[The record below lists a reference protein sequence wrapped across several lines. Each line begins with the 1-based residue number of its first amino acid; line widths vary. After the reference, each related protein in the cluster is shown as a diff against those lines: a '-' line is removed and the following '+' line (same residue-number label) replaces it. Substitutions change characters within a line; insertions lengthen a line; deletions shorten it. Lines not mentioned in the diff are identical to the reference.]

1 ELRATTATLA
11 GALRSGTARGQ
22 WGEVQLRRIV
32 EAAGMLRHVD
42 FLEQPTLASLPGAGP
57 DAAGRPDV
65 VVRLPEGKTLVIDAK
80 VPFDS
85 YLEASAITAVN
96 DPAAADRR
104 ARLLAAHARAL
115 RSHVDALGA
124 RRYAEHLSGSPELV
138 VMFVPAE
145 GLLSA
150 ALEEDPALLEHAFRQ
165 GVAPAGPSSLFALL
179 RTTASVWASASV
191 TEDAR
196 RLLELGRTLY
206 ERLGTVA
213 GHVGQ
218 LGRTLESAVQH
229 YNRLVGSVE
238 SRLLVTARGFD
249 GLDPGSLEVREV
261 DGDRGQVRRFTA
273 PELTG

>member
-1 ELRATTATLA
+1 LSAARQDAAAARARAEALAEECTDLRDRASRDHDVLRALAPVRATLAQVGEHVAELERERTEQFTVLAERLHAAQRSDEELRATTATLA

-104 ARLLAAHARAL
+104 A
-115 RSHVDALGA
+115 
-124 RRYAEHLSGSPELV
+124 
-138 VMFVPAE
+138 
-145 GLLSA
+145 
-150 ALEEDPALLEHAFRQ
+150 
-165 GVAPAGPSSLFALL
+165 
-179 RTTASVWASASV
+179 
-191 TEDAR
+191 
-196 RLLELGRTLY
+196 
-206 ERLGTVA
+206 
-213 GHVGQ
+213 
-218 LGRTLESAVQH
+218 
-229 YNRLVGSVE
+229 
-238 SRLLVTARGFD
+238 
-249 GLDPGSLEVREV
+249 
-261 DGDRGQVRRFTA
+261 
-273 PELTG
+273 